1 MDAIAGE
8 VNEEKVGKA
17 TRSLLGGDILPS
29 GSINVGGFPGFRGT
43 YSVGLFLP
51 DRCMIEMIPLE
62 DRFIVRGYMAWSS
75 EVSNQGGDAT
85 EAGKIDSKKE
95 QEEFKHF
102 SEALYVGPKPGFFS
116 N

>member
-1 MDAIAGE
+1 MPSPEKSTKKRSGKQRDRSWAAISSQA
-8 VNEEKVGKA
+8 V
-17 TRSLLGGDILPS
+17 PS
-29 GSINVGGFPGFRGT
+29 TVGGFPGFRGT